1 MAAIDMELPQLRKP
15 FSKKPPRK
23 LLPTDQAA
31 ALKVS
36 AERHVIIISSLS
48 FAFPRVIQTPIDL
61 SHFLLLMPLTNAAL
75 ELGTLA
81 VKLYAV

>member
-1 MAAIDMELPQLRKP
+1 MAAIDMELPQLPKP
-15 FSKKPPRK
+15 FPKN
-23 LLPTDQAA
+23 LQETLPTDQAA

-48 FAFPRVIQTPIDL
+48 FASPRVIQTPIDL
-61 SHFLLLMPLTNAAL
+61 SHFFLLVHLTNAVL

-81 VKLYAV
+81 VKRYAV

>member
-1 MAAIDMELPQLRKP
+1 V
-15 FSKKPPRK
+15 F
-23 LLPTDQAA
+23 
-31 ALKVS
+31 

-61 SHFLLLMPLTNAAL
+61 SHFLLLMYLTNAAL